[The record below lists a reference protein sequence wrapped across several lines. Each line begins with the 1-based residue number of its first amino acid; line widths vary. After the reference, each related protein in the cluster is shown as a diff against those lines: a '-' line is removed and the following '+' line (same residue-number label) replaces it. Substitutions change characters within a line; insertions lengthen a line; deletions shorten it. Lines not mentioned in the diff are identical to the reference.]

1 MAIEIERKFLV
12 IGDFRS
18 EVIESVN
25 IRQGY
30 LASAPERTVRVRI
43 KGNRGFLTVKGKT
56 DASGTGRFEWEKEI
70 DNEEAEDL
78 LKLCEPG
85 IIEKTRHIINA
96 GNHTFEVDEFR
107 GENNGLIIAEV
118 ELTSA
123 VEAFDKPS
131 WLGPEVTHDHR
142 YYNSWLSKNPFRL
155 WK

>member
-12 IGDFRS
+12 TGDFRNA
-18 EVIESVN
+18 VIESVN

-56 DASGTGRFEWEKEI
+56 DASGIGRFEWEKEI
-70 DNEEAEDL
+70 DNDEAEDL
-78 LKLCEPG
+78 LNLCEPG
-85 IIEKTRHIINA
+85 IIEKTRHIIYA
-96 GNHTFEVDEFR
+96 GSHTFEVDEFR
-107 GENNGLIIAEV
+107 GENSGLIIAEV

-123 VEAFDKPS
+123 GEAFDKPS

-142 YYNSWLSKNPFRL
+142 YYNAWLSKNPFRL